1 VDGLD
6 WKPEEAEPMG
16 FERFEPVERRIRIGD
31 RELSIWRPPDMES
44 LIDLAA
50 FEADERIP
58 YWADVWES
66 AIVLAEEITR
76 LDGRSKT
83 LLELGCG
90 LGLPSLVAGT
100 SGFVVTATD
109 YEESALEGVRY
120 NARRAGQDAIQTRV
134 LDWRT
139 IPADLG
145 LFDRVIAADVLYEA
159 HHAEALAGVIA
170 RTLRPDGTAMV
181 ADPCRA
187 RAAGF
192 EAACRGRG
200 LSVEKT
206 RARRPHGATDG
217 PRVEIYMI
225 TMAGP

>member
-1 VDGLD
+1 LKVLLTFLAFLLGACDPPPVIPPTVRSPSIVSVDAPTPILIGTAIRVVGSLALAGWLGKITPTGFLPSED
-6 WKPEEAEPMG
+6 QGAFFAELQMPAG
-16 FERFEPVERRIRIGD
+16 ASVITTA
-31 RELSIWRPPDMES
+31 SIQAYDP
-44 LIDLAA
+44 
-50 FEADERIP
+50 
-58 YWADVWES
+58 S
-66 AIVLAEEITR
+66 AIL
-76 LDGRSKT
+76 LDYATTKAGIVAYTKALSKQ
-83 LLELGCG
+83 LLKKGIR
-90 LGLPSLVAGT
+90 A
-100 SGFVVTATD
+100 
-109 YEESALEGVRY
+109 
-120 NARRAGQDAIQTRV
+120 NAICPGSVNGPRI
-134 LDWRT
+134 
-139 IPADLG
+139 
-145 LFDRVIAADVLYEA
+145 DRVIAADVLYEA

-192 EAACRGRG
+192 EAACQGRG